1 MPVKGKTEVMDDE
14 GNELITQDTHTTQD
28 VDDLLTSIGTRGL
41 DVLEEPRTP
50 FAALEPGKESDE
62 VELDLTPSATDTATD
77 PVRVYLREMGASPLL
92 TREQE
97 VEIAKRIE
105 AANCRS

>member
-1 MPVKGKTEVMDDE
+1 LEFLHLQRATPATKGYFSPPSDTEKAFHFAMEHVRNRLMPVKGKTDVMDDE

-41 DVLEEPRTP
+41 DVLEEPRTA

-62 VELDLTPSATDTATD
+62 VELDLRTF
-77 PVRVYLREMGASPLL
+77 G
-92 TREQE
+92 Q
-97 VEIAKRIE
+97 
-105 AANCRS
+105 

>member
-1 MPVKGKTEVMDDE
+1 MPEKGKTDVMDDE
-14 GNELITQDTHTTQD
+14 GNELITQDAQSTQD

-50 FAALEPGKESDE
+50 FATLEPGLGKESDE

-97 VEIAKRIE
+97 VEIA
-105 AANCRS
+105 